1 MKKMYLSI
9 MASFMSALIY
19 AQEKSA
25 EIDVNINKDGDGGN
39 WYAAPWVWIVGAAL
53 LILLIV
59 ALSSGGRSRRT
70 TTTGDKVTVTKT
82 VERDTD
88 PDVV

>member
-1 MKKMYLSI
+1 MKKVYLSVV
-9 MASFMSALIY
+9 SALISAALY

-25 EIDVNINKDGDGGN
+25 EIDVNIDKNTGGDN

-59 ALSSGGRSRRT
+59 ALSSGGRGRRT
-70 TTTGDKVTVTKT
+70 TTSGDKVTVTKT
-82 VERDTD
+82 VTRDTD